1 MLLHMNSGIVLLIC
15 VDIYMIQ
22 SFLYKLKTNMSF
34 QENTLHPCFHY
45 ANSAPNGVFLI
56 KHRTQESQN
65 SPMATLQN
73 VFPAVACY
81 IRPMGASQH
90 VFPEVVLCTG
100 PMEACSMCSQ
110 RWAH

>member
-1 MLLHMNSGIVLLIC
+1 
-15 VDIYMIQ
+15 
-22 SFLYKLKTNMSF
+22 MSF
-34 QENTLHPCFHY
+34 QENMLHPCFHY

-81 IRPMGASQH
+81 IRPMAATKY
-90 VFPEVVLCTG
+90 VFSAVELISDMLLYPLHSYLSENVK
-100 PMEACSMCSQ
+100 AF
-110 RWAH
+110 